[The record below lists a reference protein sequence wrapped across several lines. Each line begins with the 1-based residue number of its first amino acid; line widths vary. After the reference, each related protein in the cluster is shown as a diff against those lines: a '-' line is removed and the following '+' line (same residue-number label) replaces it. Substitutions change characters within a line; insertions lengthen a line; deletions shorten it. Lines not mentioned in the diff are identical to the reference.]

1 MTSIYAHRGSTGPS
15 IRENTIAAFQRA
27 AELGADG
34 VELDVRR
41 TADGV
46 LVVHHDQ
53 EVGGVGLVSRCNRRA
68 LPAWVPS
75 LEESIAACAD
85 AGLAV
90 NVEVKSEDHGPSH
103 DPAER
108 CATDAA
114 IVCAGAA
121 VKDGLVASSFSLSAL
136 VAMRKVSARLALA
149 WLVEPPFTAP
159 KAWRRDAVGA
169 LSLQAVHPCDALV
182 GLGLVAHAHQDNLA
196 VRVWTVDDPIRIAE
210 LARLGVDAVITN
222 DVAVAR
228 RALAG
233 L

>member
-15 IRENTIAAFQRA
+15 IRENTIAAFHRA

-46 LVVHHDQ
+46 LVVHHDD
-53 EVGGVGLVSRCNRRA
+53 EVEGVGRVSTCGRRA
-68 LPAWVPS
+68 LPAWIPS
-75 LEESIAACAD
+75 LGESLAACAD

-90 NVEVKSEDHGPSH
+90 NVEVKSEDHGPSQ
-103 DPAER
+103 DPTER

-114 IVCAGAA
+114 LVCAGAA
-121 VKDGLVASSFSLSAL
+121 VGRGLVVSSFSLSAL
-136 VAMRKVSARLALA
+136 VAVRKVSAGIALA
-149 WLVEPPFTAP
+149 WLVEPPIAVP
-159 KAWRRDAVGA
+159 SAWRREVVGG
-169 LSLQAVHPCDALV
+169 LSLEAVHPCDALV
-182 GLGLVAHAHQDNLA
+182 GPALVADAHDDGLA
-196 VRVWTVDDPIRIAE
+196 VRVWTVDDPQRLAL

-228 RALAG
+228 QALAA

>member
-15 IRENTIAAFQRA
+15 IRENTIAAFHRA

-46 LVVHHDQ
+46 LVVHHDE
-53 EVGGVGLVSRCNRRA
+53 EVEGVGLVATCGRRA

-75 LEESIAACAD
+75 LGESLAVCAD

-90 NVEVKSEDHGPSH
+90 NVEVKSEDHGPSQ
-103 DPAER
+103 DRTER
-108 CATDAA
+108 CATDTAL
-114 IVCAGAA
+114 VCAEAPVGG
-121 VKDGLVASSFSLSAL
+121 GLVVSSFSLAAL
-136 VAMRKVSARLALA
+136 FAVRKVSAGIALA
-149 WLVEPPFTAP
+149 WLVDLPFAVR
-159 KAWRRDAVGA
+159 KAWRRDGVGG
-169 LSLQAVHPCDALV
+169 LLLEAVHPCDALA
-182 GLGLVAHAHQDNLA
+182 GPGLVADAHEDGLA
-196 VRVWTVDDPIRIAE
+196 VRVWTVDDPLRIAE

-222 DVAVAR
+222 DVAAAR
-228 RALAG
+228 AALAA